1 MITRPRLVLAI
12 LLFLAACSQ
21 QRKPLSCE
29 LTNVDPH
36 TSTDMRDDRYCEI
49 LFMHGAGQRATG
61 CVYTTYGLNDCPPA
75 KWEALG
81 PQELV
86 REYQIDQAIMNG
98 PRFWVMDTFT
108 IDTQGSPTSIDGLEM
123 KPGAS
128 IDLPPGAILAS
139 HAQRPY
145 TETAVVRNTTFT
157 YAANRPVYKL
167 VDRSVN
173 RPVSPERTYIM
184 QSYSRIVDP
193 TLTINQLATLG
204 SKLDLPTGWTY
215 VVETPTN
222 EIVLKSGGTAYV
234 IQDSLQNTYQR
245 ID

>member
-1 MITRPRLVLAI
+1 MTSIMTKPALVLAV
-12 LLFLAACSQ
+12 LLSLSGCSL

-29 LTNVDPH
+29 LTKVDPH

-49 LFMHGAGQRATG
+49 LFMHAAGPLATG
-61 CVYTTYGLNDCPPA
+61 CVYTTYGLNKCPPA
-75 KWEALG
+75 KWEALD
-81 PQELV
+81 PKELV
-86 REYQIDQAIMNG
+86 HEYQVDQAIMNG

-128 IDLPPGAILAS
+128 IDMPPGAMLAS

-145 TETAVVRNTTFT
+145 TETAVARNTIFT
-157 YAANRPVYKL
+157 YAANKPVYKL
-167 VDRSVN
+167 VN
-173 RPVSPERTYIM
+173 KTVSPERTYIM
-184 QSYSRIVDP
+184 QAYSRIVDP

-204 SKLDLPTGWTY
+204 SKLDLPSGWSY
-215 VVETPTN
+215 VVETPTS

-234 IQDSLQNTYQR
+234 TQDSLQNTYQR
-245 ID
+245 MD